1 MYSSTATRID
11 QQQAIVGCHKEII
24 KLNDVAFSFESQKIL
39 SGVSFTVKER
49 DFVGLI
55 GSNGAGKT
63 TLLRMIVGLTEP
75 KKGSISLF
83 GTPSDQFKEWNQIGY
98 VPQRNNFNPLFPAT
112 VREVVLSGL
121 YGRKKLF
128 RRVSKNDIT
137 RAEDAL
143 GALQIQDLG
152 DKRIGAL
159 SGGQQQR
166 VFLARALIN
175 NPKLLI
181 LDEPLSGIDLETQQ
195 NFFQLIKHM
204 HQRHNITFLMVSHD
218 MEMVRSY
225 LGQEPKETCGKLSFY
240 VRHSHDLENCDGTD
254 LLHSLRKEG

>member
-1 MYSSTATRID
+1 MNGNEIL
-11 QQQAIVGCHKEII
+11 QQPSCHQEII
-24 KLNDVAFSFESQKIL
+24 RLDNVSFAHDSQVIL
-39 SGVSFTVKER
+39 SDVSFRIMER

-63 TLLRMIVGLTEP
+63 TLLRMIVGLTRP
-75 KKGSISLF
+75 QKGSISLF
-83 GTPSDQFKEWNQIGY
+83 GETAGQFKDWNKIGY
-98 VPQRNNFNPLFPAT
+98 VPQKNHFNPLFPAT

-128 RRVSKNDIT
+128 RRISKEDIS
-137 RAEDAL
+137 RCEDAL
-143 GALQIQDLG
+143 GALKIQDLR
-152 DKRIGAL
+152 DKKIGAL

-181 LDEPLSGIDLETQQ
+181 LDEPLSGIDVETQQ
-195 NFFQLIKHM
+195 SFFHLIKHM

-218 MEMVRSY
+218 LDMVRSY

-240 VRHSHDLENCDGTD
+240 VRHSHDLDDCDGTD

>member
-1 MYSSTATRID
+1 MNALESL
-11 QQQAIVGCHKEII
+11 QQSVCHQEII
-24 KLNDVAFSFESQKIL
+24 RLNNVSFSFDSQKIL
-39 SGVSFTVKER
+39 SDVSFTIKER

-63 TLLRMIVGLTEP
+63 TLLRMIVGLTRP
-75 KKGSISLF
+75 QHGAISLF
-83 GTPSDQFKEWNQIGY
+83 GTPSDQFKDWNQIGY
-98 VPQRNNFNPLFPAT
+98 VPQRNHFNPLFPAT

-128 RRVSKNDIT
+128 RRLSKEDVS
-137 RAEDAL
+137 RCEDAL
-143 GALQIQDLG
+143 GALKIQDLG

-181 LDEPLSGIDLETQQ
+181 LDEPLSGIDMETQQ
-195 NFFQLIKHM
+195 SFFHLIKHM

-225 LGQEPKETCGKLSFY
+225 LGQEPKERCGKLSFY
-240 VRHSHDLENCDGTD
+240 VRHSHDLEDCDGTD

>member
-1 MYSSTATRID
+1 MNTSAEL
-11 QQQAIVGCHKEII
+11 QQAGCHQEII
-24 KLNDVAFSFESQKIL
+24 RLD
-39 SGVSFTVKER
+39 GVSFSFDSQVILSDVSFKVMER

-63 TLLRMIVGLTEP
+63 TLLRMIVGLTRP
-75 KKGSISLF
+75 QSGAISLF
-83 GTPSDQFKEWNQIGY
+83 GTPADRFKDWNLIGY
-98 VPQRNNFNPLFPAT
+98 VPQRNHFNPLFPAT
-112 VREVVLSGL
+112 VREVVISGL

-128 RRVSKNDIT
+128 RRISSEDAG
-137 RAEDAL
+137 RCEDAL
-143 GALQIQDLG
+143 GALKIQDLA

-181 LDEPLSGIDLETQQ
+181 LDEPMSGIDIETQH
-195 NFFQLIKHM
+195 NFFHMIKHM

-218 MEMVRSY
+218 MDMVRSY
-225 LGQEPKETCGKLSFY
+225 LGQEPKERSGKLSFY
-240 VRHSHDLENCDGTD
+240 VRHSHDLENCEGTD
-254 LLHSLRKEG
+254 LLHSLGKEG